1 MTVNN
6 EINSQE
12 IELVQGWSIFSTYI
26 QPNDPDIISVFN
38 PIAENVIIIKD
49 NLGSVIFQIGILM
62 ELEILQMDK
71 ATK

>member
-1 MTVNN
+1 MIIMLSMVLVSLIKVTVNN

-38 PIAENVIIIKD
+38 PIAENVIY
-49 NLGSVIFQIGILM
+49 
-62 ELEILQMDK
+62 
-71 ATK
+71 